1 MLNWFLI
8 LAAWILVIIFILRFF
23 AVCSSR
29 SRSNASHK
37 MTWEEI
43 LEIDPYINDDAIKF
57 EGLDK
62 CIVGIDQRGF
72 LVYSYN
78 KIVDHF
84 KGDGMS
90 IEEAMEYIDFN
101 VLGIKP
107 DYYTVVYD

>member
-1 MLNWFLI
+1 MHL
-8 LAAWILVIIFILRFF
+8 
-23 AVCSSR
+23 
-29 SRSNASHK
+29 
-37 MTWEEI
+37 
-43 LEIDPYINDDAIKF
+43 
-57 EGLDK
+57 
-62 CIVGIDQRGF
+62 GIDQRGF